1 MKNSQ
6 QMLNKYVSYSSHEY
20 WDEAMDA
27 LAHEDEKY
35 GKSVKN
41 KKRKQAVVGSEQK

>member
-6 QMLNKYVSYSSHEY
+6 KIINKYLSYSTTEY
-20 WDEAMDA
+20 WDEVMDV
-27 LAHEDEKY
+27 LSHEDEKY

-41 KKRKQAVVGSEQK
+41 KKRKQSVAVNEHK